1 MRVAKQRKSRSA
13 KADPPALASPKS
25 GSAHRD
31 AMSAKEA
38 KAAAGAPVTPTSAA
52 NIPADAGAP
61 IPEAA
66 DTEKVFRIGNR
77 EFRVKAAD
85 LAGRKIN
92 ILPDLPDVR
101 DRLYQP
107 TLRALKPEIRPTV
120 NFAVRDQ
127 LTSSSCTGFAL
138 AHVIDVLTQDSAA
151 GWGSVSAR
159 MLYEMAK
166 RNDEWEGSAYEGS
179 SVRGALSGF
188 FRNGVCSSTLAADHP
203 DGDAEWTLTYEMN
216 KEAQER
222 RLGAYYRLQPDISD
236 YHAALNELGVI
247 YASAQIHSNWEKAPK
262 GVIAPDGKPVG
273 GHAFAIV
280 GYDSEGFYVLNSW
293 GSRWGKKGVAHW
305 SYGDWASNIM
315 DAWVLQLGVRAPSAF
330 GATPRATPSSAV
342 LPQSASAPN
351 RSDIVGHFIN
361 IDDGRYITSGRYAS
375 PTSAE
380 MAETVKRLTGDGPGA
395 KAYDHLVIYCHGGL
409 NSVSDEASRIGAW
422 RRNAVFTRNGIYNF
436 HLMWGSDFVDEA
448 FGAFSDSQSGRAAGI
463 VGDVLFETGAGKAL
477 GSRAWRNMKQDAAA
491 AFSGDADY
499 DGGFIGLAPLLS
511 ALDKAPRRPKLH
523 LVGHSAGSI
532 VLGRLLSALKRFKL
546 SKIELAG
553 IHLMAPACTVEF
565 FNAHYGDYLA
575 GSGAL
580 KLADKTY
587 IYALS
592 DELELKDTV
601 GLTGFPSPY
610 GRSLLYLVSRAYEDS
625 PKTPIAGME
634 VFAPGLKSSSRLHID
649 YAPSRW
655 TDSVSHGGFDNDP
668 VTLTS
673 IMARILNAPVP
684 KPPKKEELTGY

>member
-1 MRVAKQRKSRSA
+1 MST
-13 KADPPALASPKS
+13 
-25 GSAHRD
+25 RD
-31 AMSAKEA
+31 AEASAGVSTTQPVATSVPADA
-38 KAAAGAPVTPTSAA
+38 KAAIVGLS
-52 NIPADAGAP
+52 GS
-61 IPEAA
+61 
-66 DTEKVFRIGNR
+66 EKTIRIGNR
-77 EFRVKAAD
+77 DFRVRGAE

-107 TLRALKPEIRPTV
+107 TLRPLRAAINPQVSFT
-120 NFAVRDQ
+120 VRDQ
-127 LTSSSCTGFAL
+127 LSSSSCTGFAL
-138 AHVIDVLTQDSAA
+138 AHVIDVLTQASPA

-188 FRNGVCSSTLAADHP
+188 FRNGVCSSALAADHP
-203 DGDAEWTLTYEMN
+203 DGDGEWVLTYEMN
-216 KEAQER
+216 KEAQQR

-247 YASAQIHSNWEKAPK
+247 YASAQIHSNWEKPAK

-293 GSRWGKKGVAHW
+293 GDRWGKKGVARW
-305 SYGDWASNIM
+305 SYADWASNIM

-342 LPQSASAPN
+342 LPQSSSAPN

-361 IDDGRYITSGRYAS
+361 IDDGRYVTNGRYAS
-375 PTSAE
+375 PTEAE
-380 MAETVKRLTGDGPGA
+380 MAETVKRLTGEGAGA
-395 KAYDHLVIYCHGGL
+395 KGYDHLVIYCHGGL
-409 NSVSDEASRIGAW
+409 NSVDDEASRIGAW
-422 RRNAVFTRNGIYNF
+422 QRRSIFTRNGIYNF

-448 FGAFSDSQSGRAAGI
+448 FGAFSRSQAGRAAGV
-463 VGDVLFETGAGKAL
+463 VGDILFETGAGRAL
-477 GSRAWRNMKQDAAA
+477 GNRAWRNMKQDASA
-491 AFSGDADY
+491 AFSGDSDY
-499 DGGFIGLAPLLS
+499 DGGFKGLPPLLR
-511 ALDKAPRRPKLH
+511 ALDKAGGPKLH

-532 VLGRLLSALKRFKL
+532 VLGRLLSALKRFGL
-546 SKIELAG
+546 SDLEIGG

-565 FNAHYGDYLA
+565 FNTHYSDYLA
-575 GSGAL
+575 GRGAL
-580 KLADKTY
+580 KLADKLY
-587 IYALS
+587 IYAMS

-610 GRSLLYLVSRAYEDS
+610 GRSLLYLVSRAYEDV

-634 VFAPGLKSSSRLHID
+634 IFASGLKPSSKLKID
-649 YAPSRW
+649 YARSAV
-655 TDSVSHGGFDNDP
+655 TASTSHGGFDNDA

-673 IMARILNAPVP
+673 IMGRILQGAVP
-684 KPPKKEELTGY
+684 KPPQKEELTGY